1 MTKHK
6 SSLPP
11 LTNEIGTDQ
20 YFDRSESVKVRWP
33 FGIEVIRIHIPR
45 DCHYKVKLAPNDENE
60 YNVDVVTS
68 RGLTRAEKDCIATA
82 YYETTPFVLESDITF
97 VVAQRGFTDGV
108 PDEEWTTNSGPSF

>member
-11 LTNEIGTDQ
+11 STGETGTGQ
-20 YFDRSESVKVRWP
+20 YFDRNESVKVRWP

-45 DCHYKVKLAPNDENE
+45 DCHYKVKLAPTDENE
-60 YNVDVVTS
+60 YNVDVITS
-68 RGLTRAEKDCIATA
+68 RALTRAEKDCIATA

-97 VVAQRGFTDGV
+97 VAAQRGFTNGV